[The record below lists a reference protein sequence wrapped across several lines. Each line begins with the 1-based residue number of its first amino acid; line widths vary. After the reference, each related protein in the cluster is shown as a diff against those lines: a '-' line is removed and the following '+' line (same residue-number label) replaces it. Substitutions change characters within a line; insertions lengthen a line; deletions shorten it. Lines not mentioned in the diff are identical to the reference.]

1 MTPRR
6 LSGTI
11 RLAALVL
18 VAAAVLKELSKPP
31 DEREWHGELA
41 GFVPYELRPP
51 TLGRVRERWWN
62 PRDERILTP
71 HVFGVGWSVNVGRIV
86 ELARRRGPG

>member
-1 MTPRR
+1 MTVRR

-18 VAAAVLKELSKPP
+18 VAAAVLKELSKPR

-41 GFVPYELRPP
+41 GLVPYELRPP

>member
-1 MTPRR
+1 MTVRR

-11 RLAALVL
+11 RLAALAL